1 MLLTAPSLRSDFVA
15 PTFEKS
21 QRRCAGEAQDLWR
34 GENIMMVLLAYFLIA
49 AVAGIA
55 ASAIA
60 GYFLANVISR
70 RFTRS

>member
-1 MLLTAPSLRSDFVA
+1 
-15 PTFEKS
+15 
-21 QRRCAGEAQDLWR
+21 
-34 GENIMMVLLAYFLIA
+34 MMVLLGYSLIT

-60 GYFLANVISR
+60 GYVLANLINR

>member
-1 MLLTAPSLRSDFVA
+1 VLLTAPSLRSDCVA

-21 QRRCAGEAQDLWR
+21 QRRCAGEAQYLCR
-34 GENIMMVLLAYFLIA
+34 GENIMMVLLGYFFIA
-49 AVAGIA
+49 AIGGIA